1 MTESSQNETIDLK
14 NSINDIKKYCDDQM
28 DTLYPEIKRNK
39 MPHEYPVSGTVE
51 YVDFKYDLIN
61 KTKKLVR

>member
-1 MTESSQNETIDLK
+1 
-14 NSINDIKKYCDDQM
+14 M

-51 YVDFKYDLIN
+51 YVDFKYDLIS